1 MFIGHERTAGGTT
14 VPFSQVPREFLGLA
28 RDFRNRARLA
38 AEEAT
43 RVTRKVIAPLVA
55 RFERNTR
62 PRKEMLI
69 DAARALERDLPAF
82 GRLRLDIDLDR
93 RAPSLKAE
101 ERRCSSASTV
111 LPEWSGEKEPGV
123 CLFANTLDVAPGHLT
138 GSSPTMATIGLHALA
153 RFYQRARPRDDAEVL
168 ACLGLLF
175 DVPPEQEVV
184 VTPRGRWALQW
195 RPIRV
200 LSTREHKRMACARTF
215 LESD

>member
-1 MFIGHERTAGGTT
+1 MFIGHERTAGGMI
-14 VPFSQVPREFLGLA
+14 VPFSEVPREYIGLA

-38 AEEAT
+38 GEEAT
-43 RVTRKVIAPLVA
+43 RATRKIIAPLFA
-55 RFERNTR
+55 RFGRNTR

-69 DAARALERDLPAF
+69 DATRALERDVPAF

-101 ERRCSSASTV
+101 ERRCGSGSTV
-111 LPEWSGEKEPGV
+111 LPEWGGEKEPGV

-153 RFYQRARPRDDAEVL
+153 RFYQRARSRDDAEVL
-168 ACLGLLF
+168 QDFALLF
-175 DVPPEQEVV
+175 DVAPEQDTV

-195 RPIRV
+195 RLIRV
-200 LSTREHKRMACARTF
+200 LSTGEHKRLVCARTF
-215 LESD
+215 LED